1 MQPNRSPSRCRGR
14 RERQAGLRAQ
24 GVETADTR
32 HAATV
37 PLSYLCSTHNHL
49 STRGNQAEAIRLI
62 SEHVGID
69 TYLREGNIP
78 DGYAEWKEKRREPL
92 LLAQNAP
99 SAPPLLT
106 MATAQC
112 DQGETS
118 SARTAIRATP
128 TPAPAVGQAAD
139 K

>member
-1 MQPNRSPSRCRGR
+1 MAYCSNRATRGTQSQR
-14 RERQAGLRAQ
+14 LPW
-24 GVETADTR
+24 GVCFEPLSEL
-32 HAATV
+32 

-78 DGYAEWKEKRREPL
+78 DGYAEWKEKERERL

-139 K
+139 R